1 VLSNEKKL
9 EIEMTNCK
17 LLVASSVLAL
27 AAIPSSLAAQSTSLP
42 DEMKNGEALFQQ
54 YCAPCH
60 GSDARG
66 NGPVAGDLKT
76 APPSLREMAKRR
88 AGQFDAKEVAAFID
102 GRNMPRAHGTSDM
115 PIWGRL
121 FRYAVQ
127 AEGALSSDQVA
138 LEKET
143 QERIAILVDY
153 LKSIQEE

>member
-1 VLSNEKKL
+1 
-9 EIEMTNCK
+9 MTNCK

-27 AAIPSSLAAQSTSLP
+27 AAIPGPLAAQSTSLP

-76 APPSLREMAKRR
+76 APPSLREIAKRR